1 MNFFDDVIK
10 DIGKDTAKLS
20 KDLEESHTFLDTG
33 SYIFNALC
41 STSIFGGVSDNKITA
56 IAGAEATGKTFFA
69 LSICNNFM
77 KQNPKGGVIYF
88 DTEGAI
94 TKELLENRGM
104 DPTGKQ
110 FLSIDCLTVEDFRT
124 VAYKILDKYNSQ
136 EEEKRQPMLIVLDSL
151 GNLSTEKE
159 TKDIADGKSVRD
171 MTKAQIVKG
180 TFRVLT
186 QKLSQAKVPLIVL
199 NHTYDVIGSYMP
211 TKEMGGGSGL
221 KYAATT
227 IIYLS
232 KSQEK
237 EGTERV
243 GNIIK
248 AKVIKS
254 RISKESEQI
263 STRLYYDK
271 RGLDKYYGL
280 LELAEKGGIWKKV
293 STRYEV
299 DGKKIYASEIYKNPE
314 KYFTQEILEKIDTV
328 AKQTFSYG
336 NGESTTND
344 SE

>member
-20 KDLEESHTFLDTG
+20 QSLEKTYTFLDTG
-33 SYIFNALC
+33 SYAFNALC

-56 IAGAEATGKTFFA
+56 IAGEEATGKTFFA

-77 KQNPKGGVIYF
+77 KQNPKGGVVYF

-94 TKELLENRGM
+94 TKELLEKRGM

-110 FLSIDCLTVEDFRT
+110 FLSINCLTIEEFRNN
-124 VAYKILDKYNSQ
+124 AYKILDKYNSQ
-136 EEEKRQPMLIVLDSL
+136 DEEDRQPLIMVLDSL
-151 GNLSTEKE
+151 GNLSSEKE
-159 TKDIADGKSVRD
+159 TKDIAEGKSVRD
-171 MTKAQIVKG
+171 MSKAQLIKG
-180 TFRVLT
+180 AFRVLT
-186 QKLSQAKVPLIVL
+186 QKLSIAKVPLIVL
-199 NHTYDVIGSYMP
+199 NHTYDVIGSYVP

-227 IIYLS
+227 IVYLS

-237 EGTERV
+237 EGSERV

-248 AKVIKS
+248 AKVVKS
-254 RISKESEQI
+254 RISKENEQI
-263 STRLYYDK
+263 ATRLYYDK

-299 DGKKIYASEIYKNPE
+299 DGKKIYGSEIIKNPE
-314 KYFTQEILEKIDTV
+314 KYFTEEVLKQIDTV

>member
-20 KDLEESHTFLDTG
+20 KNLEKTHTFLDTG
-33 SYIFNALC
+33 SYAFNALC

-56 IAGAEATGKTFFA
+56 IAGEEATGKTFFA

-77 KQNPKGGVIYF
+77 KQNPKGGVVYF

-94 TKELLENRGM
+94 TKELLEKRGM

-110 FLSIDCLTVEDFRT
+110 FLSINCLTIEEFRNN
-124 VAYKILDKYNSQ
+124 AYKILDKYNSQ
-136 EEEKRQPMLIVLDSL
+136 EEEDRQPLVMVLDSL
-151 GNLSTEKE
+151 GNLSSEKE
-159 TKDIADGKSVRD
+159 TKDIAEGKSIRD
-171 MTKAQIVKG
+171 MSKAQLIKG
-180 TFRVLT
+180 AFRVLT
-186 QKLSQAKVPLIVL
+186 QKLSIAKVPLIVL
-199 NHTYDVIGSYMP
+199 NHTYDVIGSYVP

-227 IIYLS
+227 IVYLS

-237 EGTERV
+237 EGSERV

-248 AKVIKS
+248 AKVVKS
-254 RISKESEQI
+254 RISKENSQI
-263 STRLYYDK
+263 ATRLFYDK

-299 DGKKIYASEIYKNPE
+299 DGKKIYGSEIIKNPE
-314 KYFTQEILEKIDTV
+314 KYFTEEVLKQIDTV

>member
-1 MNFFDDVIK
+1 
-10 DIGKDTAKLS
+10 
-20 KDLEESHTFLDTG
+20 
-33 SYIFNALC
+33 
-41 STSIFGGVSDNKITA
+41 
-56 IAGAEATGKTFFA
+56 
-69 LSICNNFM
+69 
-77 KQNPKGGVIYF
+77 
-88 DTEGAI
+88 
-94 TKELLENRGM
+94 
-104 DPTGKQ
+104 
-110 FLSIDCLTVEDFRT
+110 
-124 VAYKILDKYNSQ
+124 
-136 EEEKRQPMLIVLDSL
+136 MLMVLDSL

-171 MTKAQIVKG
+171 MSKAQLVKG
-180 TFRVLT
+180 AFRVLT
-186 QKLSQAKVPLIVL
+186 QKLSIAKVPLIVL

-248 AKVIKS
+248 AKVVKS
-254 RISKESEQI
+254 RISKENEQI
-263 STRLYYDK
+263 ATRLYYDK

-299 DGKKIYASEIYKNPE
+299 DGKKIYGSEIYKNPE
-314 KYFTQEILEKIDTV
+314 KYFTQEVLEQIDTV

>member
-20 KDLEESHTFLDTG
+20 KNLEESHTFLDTG

-56 IAGAEATGKTFFA
+56 IAGSEATGKTFFA

-77 KQNPKGGVIYF
+77 KQNPKGGVVYF

-94 TKELLENRGM
+94 TKELLEKRGM

-110 FLSIDCLTVEDFRT
+110 FLSINCLTIEEFRNN
-124 VAYKILDKYNSQ
+124 AYKILDKYNSQ
-136 EEEKRQPMLIVLDSL
+136 DEEDRQPLIMVLDSL
-151 GNLSTEKE
+151 GNLSSEKE
-159 TKDIADGKSVRD
+159 TKDIAEGKSVRD
-171 MTKAQIVKG
+171 MSKAQLIKG
-180 TFRVLT
+180 AFRVLT
-186 QKLSQAKVPLIVL
+186 QKLSIAKVPLIVL
-199 NHTYDVIGSYMP
+199 NHTYDVIGSYVP

-227 IIYLS
+227 IVYLS

-237 EGTERV
+237 EGSERV

-248 AKVIKS
+248 AKVVKS
-254 RISKESEQI
+254 RISKENSQI
-263 STRLYYDK
+263 ATRLFYDK

-299 DGKKIYASEIYKNPE
+299 DGKKIYGSEIIKNPE
-314 KYFTQEILEKIDTV
+314 KYFTEEVLKQIDTV

>member
-20 KDLEESHTFLDTG
+20 QSLEKTYTFLDTG
-33 SYIFNALC
+33 SYAFNALC

-77 KQNPKGGVIYF
+77 KQNPKGGVVYF

-94 TKELLENRGM
+94 TKELLEKRGM

-110 FLSIDCLTVEDFRT
+110 FLSINCLTIEEFRNN
-124 VAYKILDKYNSQ
+124 AYKILDKYNSQ
-136 EEEKRQPMLIVLDSL
+136 DEEDRQPLIMVLDSL
-151 GNLSTEKE
+151 GNLSSEKE
-159 TKDIADGKSVRD
+159 TKDIAEGKSVRD
-171 MTKAQIVKG
+171 MSKAQLIKG
-180 TFRVLT
+180 AFRVLT
-186 QKLSQAKVPLIVL
+186 QKLSIAKVPLIVL

-227 IIYLS
+227 IVYLS

-237 EGTERV
+237 EGSERV

-248 AKVIKS
+248 AKVVKS
-254 RISKESEQI
+254 RISKENSQI
-263 STRLYYDK
+263 ATRLFYDK

-299 DGKKIYASEIYKNPE
+299 DGKKIYGSEIIKNPE
-314 KYFTQEILEKIDTV
+314 KYFTEEVLKQIDTV

>member
-1 MNFFDDVIK
+1 
-10 DIGKDTAKLS
+10 
-20 KDLEESHTFLDTG
+20 
-33 SYIFNALC
+33 
-41 STSIFGGVSDNKITA
+41 
-56 IAGAEATGKTFFA
+56 
-69 LSICNNFM
+69 
-77 KQNPKGGVIYF
+77 
-88 DTEGAI
+88 
-94 TKELLENRGM
+94 M

-110 FLSIDCLTVEDFRT
+110 FLTIDCLTVEDFRN

-136 EEEKRQPMLIVLDSL
+136 KEEDRQPMLLVLDSL

-171 MTKAQIVKG
+171 MSKAQLVKG
-180 TFRVLT
+180 AFRVLT
-186 QKLSQAKVPLIVL
+186 QKLSIAKVPLIVL

-248 AKVIKS
+248 AKVAKS
-254 RISKESEQI
+254 RISKENEQVA
-263 STRLYYDK
+263 TRLYYDQ

-314 KYFTQEILEKIDTV
+314 KYFTQEVLEKIDTV

-336 NGESTTND
+336 EK
-344 SE
+344 

>member
-20 KDLEESHTFLDTG
+20 KNLEESHSFLDTG

-56 IAGAEATGKTFFA
+56 IAGSEATGKTFFA

-77 KQNPKGGVIYF
+77 KQNPKGGVVYF

-94 TKELLENRGM
+94 TKELLEKRGM

-110 FLSIDCLTVEDFRT
+110 FLSINCLTIEEFRNN
-124 VAYKILDKYNSQ
+124 AYKILDKYNSQ
-136 EEEKRQPMLIVLDSL
+136 EEEDRQPLVMVLDSL
-151 GNLSTEKE
+151 GNLSSEKE
-159 TKDIADGKSVRD
+159 TKDIAEGKSIRD
-171 MTKAQIVKG
+171 MSKAQLIKG
-180 TFRVLT
+180 AFRVLT
-186 QKLSQAKVPLIVL
+186 QKLSIAKVPLIVL
-199 NHTYDVIGSYMP
+199 NHTYDVIGSYVP

-227 IIYLS
+227 IVYLS

-237 EGTERV
+237 EGSERV

-248 AKVIKS
+248 AKVVKS
-254 RISKESEQI
+254 RISKENEQI
-263 STRLYYDK
+263 ATRLYYDK

-299 DGKKIYASEIYKNPE
+299 DGKKIYGSETLKNPE
-314 KYFTQEILEKIDTV
+314 KYFTQEVLEQIDTV

>member
-20 KDLEESHTFLDTG
+20 QSLEKTYTFLDTG
-33 SYIFNALC
+33 SYAFNALC

-77 KQNPKGGVIYF
+77 KQNPKGGVVYF

-94 TKELLENRGM
+94 TKELLEKRGM

-110 FLSIDCLTVEDFRT
+110 FLSINCLTIEEFRNN
-124 VAYKILDKYNSQ
+124 AYKILDKYNSQ
-136 EEEKRQPMLIVLDSL
+136 DEEDRQPLIMVLDSL
-151 GNLSTEKE
+151 GNLSSEKE
-159 TKDIADGKSVRD
+159 TKDIAEGKSIRD
-171 MTKAQIVKG
+171 MSKAQLIKG
-180 TFRVLT
+180 AFRVLT
-186 QKLSQAKVPLIVL
+186 QKLSIAKVPLIVL
-199 NHTYDVIGSYMP
+199 NHTYDVIGSYVP

-227 IIYLS
+227 IVYLS

-237 EGTERV
+237 EGSERV

-248 AKVIKS
+248 AKVVKS
-254 RISKESEQI
+254 RISKENSQI
-263 STRLYYDK
+263 ATRLFYDK

-299 DGKKIYASEIYKNPE
+299 DGKKIYGSEIIKNPE
-314 KYFTQEILEKIDTV
+314 KYFTEEVLKQIDTV

>member
-20 KDLEESHTFLDTG
+20 QSLEKTYTFLDTG
-33 SYIFNALC
+33 SYAFNALC

-77 KQNPKGGVIYF
+77 KQNPKGGVVYF

-94 TKELLENRGM
+94 TKELLEKRGM

-110 FLSIDCLTVEDFRT
+110 FLSINCLTIEEFRNN
-124 VAYKILDKYNSQ
+124 AYKILDKYNSQ
-136 EEEKRQPMLIVLDSL
+136 DEEDRQPLIIVLDSL
-151 GNLSTEKE
+151 GNLSSEKE
-159 TKDIADGKSVRD
+159 TKDIAEGKSIRD
-171 MTKAQIVKG
+171 MSKAQLIKG
-180 TFRVLT
+180 AFRVLT
-186 QKLSQAKVPLIVL
+186 QKLSIAKVPLIVL
-199 NHTYDVIGSYMP
+199 NHTYDVIGSYVP

-237 EGTERV
+237 EGSERV

-248 AKVIKS
+248 AKVVKS
-254 RISKESEQI
+254 RISKENSQI
-263 STRLYYDK
+263 ATRLFYDK

-299 DGKKIYASEIYKNPE
+299 DGKKIFGSEIIKNPE
-314 KYFTQEILEKIDTV
+314 KYFTEEVLKQIDTV